1 MSLAGY
7 FTSLWIVITAPAG
20 WKLRLRRLPDCRRP
34 QPLHIPETGLYRLC
48 RKNVLSGVSFRVAL
62 YPTTKPVW
70 MR

>member
-1 MSLAGY
+1 MPGVGQFARADEHFDRSP
-7 FTSLWIVITAPAG
+7 TT
-20 WKLRLRRLPDCRRP
+20 
-34 QPLHIPETGLYRLC
+34 QPSDRISIGRSDGTGHIPVTGLYRLC